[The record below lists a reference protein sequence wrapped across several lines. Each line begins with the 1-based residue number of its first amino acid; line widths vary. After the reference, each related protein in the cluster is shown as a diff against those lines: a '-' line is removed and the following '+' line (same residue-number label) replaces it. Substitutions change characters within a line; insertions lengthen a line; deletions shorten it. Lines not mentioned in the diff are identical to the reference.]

1 MSKSKLQLAA
11 SRFETLFGP
20 ESHASISLPL
30 HLKTL
35 VYERMRY
42 SFLGVDGRK
51 FRSIKMHFIKT
62 FHPDTPDS
70 IFTSKEKEAVFV
82 TIPHIFEGEEL
93 A

>member
-11 SRFETLFGP
+11 LRFETLFGP
-20 ESHASISLPL
+20 EGHSTTSLPQ

-35 VYERMRY
+35 VYERMSY
-42 SFLGVDGRK
+42 SFLEVDGRK

-70 IFTSKEKEAVFV
+70 IFTSKERQAVFV